1 MLCSLS
7 TKLTEKE
14 LSAIKDLER
23 ELGKTLLAFT
33 CHKVDPAEIND
44 EQLAKLQKVENEL
57 GISLIAVQ
65 R

>member
-1 MLCSLS
+1 
-7 TKLTEKE
+7 KE
-14 LSAIKDLER
+14 LIAIKDLER

-57 GISLIAVQ
+57 GISLVAVQ